1 MSVGHVELVPE
12 HVSAGSHIPVDA
24 LHTLVRYLSM
34 HVLLV
39 PLHLSVVS
47 HAPLLLVP
55 VHVVVA
61 GEKLSVGH
69 GAPAHVSA
77 MSHVP
82 ALALHVPLGAY
93 PQLFPVPLQ

>member
-1 MSVGHVELVPE
+1 
-12 HVSAGSHIPVDA
+12 
-24 LHTLVRYLSM
+24 M

-39 PLHLSVVS
+39 PLHLSVPS

-69 GAPAHVSA
+69 ASSFPGHFSATSHCPASA
-77 MSHVP
+77 
-82 ALALHVPLGAY
+82 
-93 PQLFPVPLQ
+93 LQV